1 MRGWMLAATA
11 VVCLGCGGNDD
22 NNEGA
27 PDLATAT
34 GADLG
39 MPADLAQPGAVDLA
53 FGSDTDGSVACTPA
67 AGATAARYVWNAMTV
82 PLTASDFAYDLNGD
96 GRADNQLGN
105 IAGALAGQGFDLQA
119 GIDGAIT
126 GGQSITLVDEQSTD
140 PTFGSDAC
148 AATDVVPGVAMA
160 APDFSGN
167 GRFTID
173 GTVAPGHFFGPIA
186 SGAFVSQ
193 PPPAQAR
200 VPVVVHKLML
210 PLFGVTPVDVYGARI
225 QYVRAASGQLG
236 GGQLNGAIRQE
247 DIQTKVVP
255 AVAALFNQKVTAD
268 PTSSGSMQLLS
279 IFDNGGTANAACGA
293 TCKNLDGS
301 CAAAGDGQISDCEV
315 GTNGIIKNVLAPD
328 VQMFDAAGN
337 YHPNPLNTKKDSLS
351 VGVGF
356 TAVPALF

>member
-126 GGQSITLVDEQSTD
+126 GGQSITLVAESSKDAS
-140 PTFGSDAC
+140 FGDDAC
-148 AATDVVPGVAMA
+148 ATSTMYAGTPTAS
-160 APDFSGN
+160 PDYSGA
-167 GRFTID
+167 GHFTID
-173 GTVAPGHFFGPIA
+173 AAATVGHFTGPIA
-186 SGAFVSQ
+186 AARFTSEPSPAF
-193 PPPAQAR
+193 AK
-200 VPVVVHKLML
+200 VPSVVRYDL
-210 PLFGVTPVDVYGARI
+210 PLFGSSPVDLVGARI
-225 QYVRAASGQLG
+225 TYVRAANGTVT
-236 GGQLNGAIRQE
+236 GGQLNGAIRQY
-247 DIQTKVVP
+247 DIDHELVP
-255 AVAALFNQKVTAD
+255 AIAGALNLQVHTN
-268 PTSSGSMQLLS
+268 PSSSSSMQILA
-279 IFDNGGTANAACGA
+279 IFDTGGATDPACGS

-301 CAAAGDGQISDCEV
+301 CAVAKDGNITDCEV
-315 GTNGIIKNVLAPD
+315 GTNGIIRNVLAPD
-328 VQMFDAAGN
+328 VQLFDAAGN
-337 YHPNPLNTKKDSLS
+337 YHPNPANTTKDSLS
-351 VGVGF
+351 VGIGF
-356 TAVPALF
+356 TAVGATF